1 MLKLF
6 TKMVKQKNSTVTL
19 HFQKFLL
26 ILDLILFVFLQ
37 YFARLATPT
46 APRPPQITQPSLSS
60 HIAAPYAAQDFPVV
74 ATHNHLSCSLRNS
87 YTLRLPSLSINHP
100 PKIFCQQSAAVR
112 RYLSPTLR
120 GVQPLQ
126 TIAKKALP
134 PSFRSSAQSAAARC
148 SASANNCQEGLAAL
162 PLIEC
167 SICLDTVVYRKAAV
181 RSRVPTR

>member
-1 MLKLF
+1 PILQDWRRQPRHDLPKSRSHRSPP
-6 TKMVKQKNSTVTL
+6 TSPPPTL
-19 HFQKFLL
+19 LR
-26 ILDLILFVFLQ
+26 I
-37 YFARLATPT
+37 
-46 APRPPQITQPSLSS
+46 S
-60 HIAAPYAAQDFPVV
+60 PVV

-87 YTLRLPSLSINHP
+87 YTLRLRSLSINHP
-100 PKIFCQQSAAVR
+100 PKIFCQQSAAIR

-134 PSFRSSAQSAAARC
+134 PSLRSSAQSAAARC

-167 SICLDTVVYRKAAV
+167 SICLDTVVYGKAAV
-181 RSRVPTR
+181 RSRVPTQFRFRGISPLFFPLPPLAQAAIWILESCSLVIL